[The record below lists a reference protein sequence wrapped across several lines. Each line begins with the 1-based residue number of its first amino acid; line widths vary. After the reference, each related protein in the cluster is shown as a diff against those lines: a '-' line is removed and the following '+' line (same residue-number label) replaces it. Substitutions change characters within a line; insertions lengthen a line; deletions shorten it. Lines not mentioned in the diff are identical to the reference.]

1 MEKYTNKQIRKII
14 LIEYYKR
21 HQNLSKNPEMH
32 MYNFPELEG
41 IDNENIFQN
50 VKDLIDKNL
59 VRGGIDEE
67 KDHSFPWITR
77 LTSIGI
83 KLMEE
88 EETKT

>member
-1 MEKYTNKQIRKII
+1 MDEEKDNEIKKII
-14 LIEYYKR
+14 LIEYYARLKGD
-21 HQNLSKNPEMH
+21 SKNPEMH

-88 EETKT
+88 EEAKT